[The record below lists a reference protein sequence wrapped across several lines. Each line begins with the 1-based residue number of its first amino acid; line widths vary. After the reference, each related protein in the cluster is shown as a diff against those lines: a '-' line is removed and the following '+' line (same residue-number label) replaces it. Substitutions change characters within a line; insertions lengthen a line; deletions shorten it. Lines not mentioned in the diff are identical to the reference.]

1 MKAQNL
7 LLFIGGSAVAGA
19 SQTMTSVQANADTVT
34 VKHSD
39 TTWKIAN
46 EHKTTVEQIV
56 NDNHLK
62 NGGNLIFEN
71 QKLEVNA
78 PGTTNNKDK
87 ATTTNQ
93 GIQSQAS
100 QSLNSIAP
108 SQTSS
113 TNTQSTAS
121 QNVPQTYTTPS
132 QSTQTNPQSS
142 TSYTSSVSGNEASA
156 KEWIAARESG
166 GSYTAQNASSGA
178 YGRYQL
184 LPGYLHGDYSPANQ
198 ERVAD
203 NYVKN
208 RYGSW
213 SAAQSFWQ
221 AHGWY

>member
-1 MKAQNL
+1 MKAKNL

-19 SQTMTSVQANADTVT
+19 GQAMTSVQAHADTVT
-34 VKHSD
+34 VKNGD

-56 NDNHLK
+56 KDNHLK

-78 PGTTNNKDK
+78 PGTTNNDDK
-87 ATTTNQ
+87 RTNTQ
-93 GIQSQAS
+93 VQDTQSQAS
-100 QSLNSIAP
+100 QSLNNIA
-108 SQTSS
+108 S
-113 TNTQSTAS
+113 S
-121 QNVPQTYTTPS
+121 QNSNSNAQSNAS
-132 QSTQTNPQSS
+132 QSTSLTNNSPSQNIQHTTTSS
-142 TSYTSSVSGNEASA
+142 NYTSSVSGNEASA